1 MTLEELVKSETA
13 RILSQLASTP
23 IAKDTMYT
31 VNKRKRK
38 NHPNRTFI
46 SENLTRHRFQLACK
60 LNFNRKHGDINS
72 YWTLEGRI
80 IVNLTNRLFSVPS
93 NDDNEFD
100 TENESQNAD

>member
-1 MTLEELVKSETA
+1 MTLEEFVKSETA

-31 VNKRKRK
+31 FNKRKRK

-60 LNFNRKHGDINS
+60 LNVNWKHGDINS
-72 YWTLEGRI
+72 YWTLEGRTFAI
-80 IVNLTNRLFSVPS
+80 GVEASCDRILAVSDLTNSS
-93 NDDNEFD
+93 NVI
-100 TENESQNAD
+100 